1 MNYIIVLGE
10 KLQNNGTINDILKKR
25 LDRAAN
31 IFKTGEYH
39 IIVSGGKVQK
49 STNHTE
55 AYVMKKYLT
64 ENKYIIAEKIT
75 KEAKSQNTIEN
86 AENTFR
92 LLSKQKNIGKIIVIT
107 SKFHMPR
114 SKMIFKH
121 IYNDYK
127 DQIFFLSS
135 QNGIDG
141 KVLEQRIKKET
152 RILRDLQL
160 I

>member
-1 MNYIIVLGE
+1 
-10 KLQNNGTINDILKKR
+10 
-25 LDRAAN
+25 
-31 IFKTGEYH
+31 
-39 IIVSGGKVQK
+39 
-49 STNHTE
+49 
-55 AYVMKKYLT
+55 MKKYLT

-127 DQIFFLSS
+127 DQIFFVTS